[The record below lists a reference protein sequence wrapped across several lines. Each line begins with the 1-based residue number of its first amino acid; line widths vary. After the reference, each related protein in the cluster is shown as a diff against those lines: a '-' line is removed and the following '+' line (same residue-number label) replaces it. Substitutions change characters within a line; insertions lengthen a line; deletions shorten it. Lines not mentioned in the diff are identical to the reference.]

1 MEPRR
6 PGKAELLIALVST
19 AAMVWCM
26 IPEHQRQ
33 LLVLRSLHAGRQLA
47 AKAARA
53 QGRAGMGDELAGSP
67 GTARQHYGAAARLGQ
82 ARDQLAGWLDRM
94 RP

>member
-6 PGKAELLIALVST
+6 PGKAELLIALLST

-33 LLVLRSLHAGRQLA
+33 LLVMRSLNGARQLA
-47 AKAARA
+47 ARAARA
-53 QGRAGMGDELAGSP
+53 QGRAGMGDELGGYQ
-67 GTARQHYGAAARLGQ
+67 GTARQHYGAAVTLGQ
-82 ARDQLAGWLDRM
+82 LRDELARRLDRM

>member
-1 MEPRR
+1 MERR
-6 PGKAELLIALVST
+6 PGKAELLVALIST

-33 LLVLRSLHAGRQLA
+33 LLVMRSLNAGQRFAGRMA
-47 AKAARA
+47 SS
-53 QGRAGMGDELAGSP
+53 QGRAGMGDELG
-67 GTARQHYGAAARLGQ
+67 GYLNLARQHYGTAAALSRVRDELGRRLDG
-82 ARDQLAGWLDRM
+82 M